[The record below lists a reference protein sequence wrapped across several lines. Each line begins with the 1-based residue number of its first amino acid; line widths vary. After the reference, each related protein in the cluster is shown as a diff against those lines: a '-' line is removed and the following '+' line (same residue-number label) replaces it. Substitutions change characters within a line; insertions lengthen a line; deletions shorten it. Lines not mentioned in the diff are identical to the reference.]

1 MINTQ
6 NISVINLKKEA
17 EGFCSFKKV
26 LPNEVGGISIE
37 YISMKGPH
45 QISDPAFIGFYNV
58 LLSLNGEANVELENS
73 SFKVGN
79 AHIVKLPY
87 NNSYILYVEKGKE
100 FHFLSFRK
108 SLDQADQDIIS
119 QNRGD
124 HSKVYIRA
132 INECSVYTEDIKSSK
147 TLNRMILPEGK
158 VPRFCMGSVKTEGPD
173 EVAEHEHPMLDQLF
187 FGLEGCKCICVADG
201 EETTLIEN
209 MMLHIPLGSKHSVTV
224 KEGET
229 LSYIWMDFFLTL
241 EGQKYMNEQHLME
254 REQNRANRSEITESN
269 P

>member
-1 MINTQ
+1 MINIQ
-6 NISVINLKKEA
+6 NISIINLEKEMQ
-17 EGFCSFKKV
+17 GFCSFKKV
-26 LPNEVGGISIE
+26 LSNNVGGVSIE
-37 YISMKGPH
+37 RISMKGPRK
-45 QISDPAFIGFYNV
+45 ISEPASIGFYNV

-73 SFKVGN
+73 SFKLGN

-87 NNSYILYVEKGKE
+87 NKSYVIHVEKGKE
-100 FHFLSFRK
+100 FHFLSFQK
-108 SLDQADQDIIS
+108 SLDQADQEVIS
-119 QNRGD
+119 QNQGD

-132 INECSVYTEDIKSSK
+132 INECPVYTEDIKSSK

-173 EVAEHEHPMLDQLF
+173 EVAEHEHSMLDQLF
-187 FGLEGCKCICVADG
+187 LGLEGCNCICTADG

-224 KEGET
+224 KEGEM

-241 EGQKYMNEQHLME
+241 EGQKYMKEQHQTE
-254 REQNRANRSEITESN
+254 SEQNRADRSEITESN
-269 P
+269 H